1 MRVSRAGAP
10 DVGKRPP
17 ALMKRGLTADFK
29 PLRQGGQLLVPR
41 PEDGAGRDLAHR
53 GIRDS
58 QGFIPD
64 DWLHRLDH
72 CTHEIVVETLPANHR
87 DPFDRILVAQSL
99 TETLRRMTH
108 DATVACDRDTIVL
121 I

>member
-1 MRVSRAGAP
+1 MQGDQTREVLRSVADRRSGRFSGRFLSGYALRA
-10 DVGKRPP
+10 
-17 ALMKRGLTADFK
+17 K
-29 PLRQGGQLLVPR
+29 PTYVC
-41 PEDGAGRDLAHR
+41 
-53 GIRDS
+53 
-58 QGFIPD
+58 FIPD